1 MSAHMDVCD
10 RVVVITG
17 AARGIGHELARY
29 LGAAGARMVAADL
42 NDCSATVDAV
52 HAEGGQAIG

>member
-1 MSAHMDVCD
+1 
-10 RVVVITG
+10 
-17 AARGIGHELARY
+17 
-29 LGAAGARMVAADL
+29 MVAADL

>member
-1 MSAHMDVCD
+1 VPL
-10 RVVVITG
+10 
-17 AARGIGHELARY
+17 AASGTSWLATS
-29 LGAAGARMVAADL
+29 AGARMVAADL